1 CIFTTIKS
9 QPSVFGKSDIACIIL
24 VLSIIVVQVAGLKQS
39 TCNNGLFGVRLF
51 VTTMLNRRGVFSGFT
66 GQK

>member
-1 CIFTTIKS
+1 
-9 QPSVFGKSDIACIIL
+9 
-24 VLSIIVVQVAGLKQS
+24 LKQS